1 MEVIKMIDL
10 ATTRQ
15 KELIRKLANG
25 SLKQIDLNFLESGCT
40 KEAADKWIKE
50 LIAEANGDSHKDFKT
65 EKHSMSF
72 MSFVKARMEY
82 YARRNIEVT
91 LSKVIEEVKDA
102 Y

>member
-1 MEVIKMIDL
+1 MNNEP

-15 KELIRKLANG
+15 KELIRKLSNG

-50 LIAEANGDSHKDFKT
+50 LIADTNGDSHKDFKQNNY
-65 EKHSMSF
+65 SMGYLSL
-72 MSFVKARMEY
+72 VKSGCELYKGTGKSLKAVIDEVN
-82 YARRNIEVT
+82 NI
-91 LSKVIEEVKDA
+91 